1 MMTFQCRQRS
11 FSWLTGIY
19 RTTDQSPG
27 WNSMIGALYTVDDNP
42 KYVQLR
48 CRKEV
53 TAPDRALRTI
63 RGLNNMAIVSLKK
76 VPAFSYG

>member
-1 MMTFQCRQRS
+1 
-11 FSWLTGIY
+11 
-19 RTTDQSPG
+19 
-27 WNSMIGALYTVDDNP
+27 MIGALYTVDDNP